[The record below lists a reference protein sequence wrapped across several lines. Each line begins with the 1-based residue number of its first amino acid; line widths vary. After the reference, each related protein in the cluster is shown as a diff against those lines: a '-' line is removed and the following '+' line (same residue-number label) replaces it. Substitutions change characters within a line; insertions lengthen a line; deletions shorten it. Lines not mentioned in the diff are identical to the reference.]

1 MRGVTEQVNRK
12 CLESTE
18 TGIPEALDAMPEG
31 SSNGLQR
38 FSCMHDVAA
47 VSNRL
52 EATTYPHAEGSAKI
66 AKRDPRARGSAVVH
80 GHCRVS

>member
-1 MRGVTEQVNRK
+1 MRRVTEQVNRK
-12 CLESTE
+12 CVESTE
-18 TGIPEALDAMPEG
+18 AGIPEALDAMPEG
-31 SSNGLQR
+31 SSNGLQMV
-38 FSCMHDVAA
+38 SCMHDVAA

-66 AKRDPRARGSAVVH
+66 AKRDPRARGSAAVH